1 MVTSPTSKGVVLLGG
16 NSFRT
21 SFFNFGEK
29 SSLKTI
35 LELSGNSIESLEWNV
50 LEQELMHPRVGHL
63 AFSVSDEF
71 QSNYINAR
79 HRWWEG

>member
-1 MVTSPTSKGVVLLGG
+1 MVTSPTSKGVVLMGG
-16 NSFRT
+16 NSFQT
-21 SFFNFGEK
+21 SYFNFGVR
-29 SSLKTI
+29 STSKTM
-35 LELSGNSIESLEWNV
+35 LELSGNSIESLVWNV
-50 LEQELMHPRVGHL
+50 LEQELMHPRGGHL